1 MLCSTDLFYFVCVSV
16 CARTRFFFKH
26 VWPREQDWVLPVSR
40 AMLISHALIPA
51 LATDHPSLPTTL
63 HPLRRRGTRTCTHKL
78 ARALYTLIRAAD
90 GESAFGRAL
99 LASRMLAH
107 AYVHIILLFC
117 VLFFCFLHISV
128 HPRAPTQRNRKHEQ
142 MQPYALA
149 FTRHTNHDG
158 SSGGKQL
165 SFCDARRNLEKKI
178 VLCRWFLVHFTQLH
192 VQNECFTL
200 TINAKVDS
208 CKNNCFS
215 IKTGNNIHT
224 LLFTLKLK
232 VWQDFKI
239 PD

>member
-1 MLCSTDLFYFVCVSV
+1 M
-16 CARTRFFFKH
+16 A
-26 VWPREQDWVLPVSR
+26 
-40 AMLISHALIPA
+40 
-51 LATDHPSLPTTL
+51 
-63 HPLRRRGTRTCTHKL
+63 
-78 ARALYTLIRAAD
+78 ARAGLGPPSQSRD
-90 GESAFGRAL
+90 VD
-99 LASRMLAH
+99 LACFNPGSRDRPPLPPHHHHPPSTPSQGH
-107 AYVHIILLFC
+107 AYVHAHACSRAIHTHRQTVKARSDALCSPHACLHTHTCTSSCCF
-117 VLFFCFLHISV
+117 VFCFLHISV

-158 SSGGKQL
+158 SSGGEQL

-178 VLCRWFLVHFTQLH
+178 VLCSWFLVHFTQMH
-192 VQNECFTL
+192 VQNECFAL

-215 IKTGNNIHT
+215 IKTGNHIHT
-224 LLFTLKLK
+224 LLFTRKLK